1 MFLRVTGG
9 ISSSSMVVL
18 VLVLLAGMIMA
29 LRGQNIDVQTFS
41 ELHIN

>member
-9 ISSSSMVVL
+9 TSSSMAVL
-18 VLVLLAGMIMA
+18 VLVLLAVMIMA